1 MIPDGGAPEGEP
13 VLVPFVRTLLVEVD
27 LPAFVRP
34 LHRLRSPPLRISYI
48 AARHWSPVHGP
59 DLVDTCLGFL
69 RPAVAGRPGQVVD
82 TGSAGVPVIRKR
94 PAVAR

>member
-1 MIPDGGAPEGEP
+1 MPYIGNILKERVGNLAQA
-13 VLVPFVRTLLVEVD
+13 D
-27 LPAFVRP
+27 LPACVRT
-34 LHRLRSPPLRISYI
+34 LHRLRSLHLRISYI
-48 AARHWSPVHGP
+48 VARHWSPVHGP

-69 RPAVAGRPGQVVD
+69 RTAVAGRPGQVVD